1 MPRHIKKKTVKKKP
15 KSVPKGYHR
24 MVDGTL
30 MKNGT
35 HKSKKK
41 Y

>member
-1 MPRHIKKKTVKKKP
+1 MPPKKKVKNTTK
-15 KSVPKGYHR
+15 VPKGYHR
-24 MVDGTL
+24 MSSGKL

-35 HKSKKK
+35 HNKQSNKKK